1 MNILH
6 AVHCTFPMQWQ
17 REVVDRRTESI
28 LVGNHFQNAYYL
40 IGTFTGV
47 HFFHQILIYTS
58 CGWHKRMLTDFLL
71 YKMLL
76 VSWLWSIISDQI
88 DTYEIYLL
96 SKLESKFAT
105 WYAIKRD
112 KKKKKKKKNRRIIL
126 TVKA

>member
-1 MNILH
+1 
-6 AVHCTFPMQWQ
+6 
-17 REVVDRRTESI
+17 
-28 LVGNHFQNAYYL
+28 
-40 IGTFTGV
+40 
-47 HFFHQILIYTS
+47 
-58 CGWHKRMLTDFLL
+58 MLTDFLL

-112 KKKKKKKKNRRIIL
+112 KKNKKKKKEQENYFNSQSLIVLSWLIISENDL
-126 TVKA
+126 VLIIIH